1 MYQEGKKGSKRLA
14 EAEEPSS
21 GAKKRPMTGS
31 NPFRPPVKDA
41 RGNPESAA
49 LLHGANDSHHNGDLH
64 KQNYNNRNIGNSAIQ
79 IGQVV
84 KMQRNNT
91 ID

>member
-1 MYQEGKKGSKRLA
+1 
-14 EAEEPSS
+14 
-21 GAKKRPMTGS
+21 MTGS
-31 NPFRPPVKDA
+31 NNPFRPVVKDA

-49 LLHGANDSHHNGDLH
+49 HLHGANNSHHKGDLQ

-84 KMQRNNT
+84 KM
-91 ID
+91 

>member
-1 MYQEGKKGSKRLA
+1 MYQEGKKGGKRLA
-14 EAEEPSS
+14 ESEEPSS

-49 LLHGANDSHHNGDLH
+49 LLHGAADSHHKGDLH

-84 KMQRNNT
+84 KM
-91 ID
+91 